1 MKRLKAREVHARCAL
16 HKRNRILSCD
26 PSNSEVR
33 GWIKRCHRGFE
44 EIDRQSIQDAFDS
57 GAEVCYQS
65 HSVQTEDCGLYA
77 SQELSFETISC
88 IGYDTVLAEMLKRG
102 AERRKYAH

>member
-16 HKRNRILSCD
+16 HKRNGFLSCD

-65 HSVQTEDCGLYA
+65 QYRLRIVAYMRHRNLVS
-77 SQELSFETISC
+77 
-88 IGYDTVLAEMLKRG
+88 K
-102 AERRKYAH
+102 